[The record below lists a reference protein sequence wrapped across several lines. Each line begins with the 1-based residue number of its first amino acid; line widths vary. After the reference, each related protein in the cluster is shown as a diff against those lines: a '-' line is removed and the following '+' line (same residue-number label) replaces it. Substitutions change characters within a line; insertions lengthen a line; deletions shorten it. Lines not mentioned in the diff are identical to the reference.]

1 MRARG
6 EAVLRGTAVPRE
18 RIVDEALRIVT
29 HEGPEGVTIRALAQR
44 LGLSSGSI
52 YSHFRSK
59 DELLQQVAAQGFE
72 MLMKEAIGAVE
83 VPDPREAML
92 EGGRRYLAFAM
103 QHPALYRLMFEEVDL
118 AQFRAEPTVPVPGR
132 ALYDL
137 YRDLY
142 SRAVESG
149 AIRDIDP
156 EIQTLIGWSAVHG
169 FAMLALS
176 GRLPPPRMPD
186 AELAQIRDAFL
197 GVMTDA
203 FRR

>member
-6 EAVLRGTAVPRE
+6 EAVLRGSAVPRE
-18 RIVDEALRIVT
+18 RIVQEALGIVT
-29 HEGPEGVTIRALAQR
+29 QDGAEGVTIRALAQR
-44 LGLSSGSI
+44 LGLSAGSI

-72 MLMKEAIGAVE
+72 RLMKEAIAAVE
-83 VPDPREAML
+83 LADPREAML
-92 EGGRRYLAFAM
+92 EGGRRYLSFAM
-103 QHPALYRLMFEEVDL
+103 ENPSLYRLMFQEVDV
-118 AQFRAEPTVPVPGR
+118 ARFRVESSVPVPGR

-142 SRAVESG
+142 ARAVESG

-197 GVMTDA
+197 GVITDA
-203 FRR
+203 LRP

>member
-1 MRARG
+1 
-6 EAVLRGTAVPRE
+6 VRGTAVPRE

-29 HEGPEGVTIRALAQR
+29 EDGPDGVTIRALAQR
-44 LGLSSGSI
+44 LGLSAGSI
-52 YSHFRSK
+52 YTYFRSK

-72 MLMKEAIGAVE
+72 RLMASAMGASE
-83 VPDPREAML
+83 IPDPREAML

-103 QHPALYRLMFEEVDL
+103 ENPALYRLMFQEMDVSPV
-118 AQFRAEPTVPVPGR
+118 RSEPPMPVPGR

-142 SRAVESG
+142 ARAVEAG
-149 AIRDIDP
+149 TVRDGGDP
-156 EIQTLIGWSAVHG
+156 EMQTLIGWSAVHG

-186 AELAQIRDAFL
+186 AELTQIRDAFL
-197 GVMTDA
+197 GVITDA
-203 FRR
+203 LRR

>member
-1 MRARG
+1 M
-6 EAVLRGTAVPRE
+6 LRGTAVPRE
-18 RIVDEALRIVT
+18 RIVEEALRIVT
-29 HEGPEGVTIRALAQR
+29 HEGPEGITIRALAQR
-44 LGLSSGSI
+44 LGLSAGSI

-72 MLMKEAIGAVE
+72 MLMKEAIGAAE
-83 VPDPREAML
+83 LADPREAML

-118 AQFRAEPTVPVPGR
+118 ARFRAEPLTPVPGR

-142 SRAVESG
+142 SRAVEAG

-156 EIQTLIGWSAVHG
+156 EMQTLIGWSAVHG

>member
-29 HEGPEGVTIRALAQR
+29 HEGSEGVTIRALAQR
-44 LGLSSGSI
+44 LGLSAGSI

-83 VPDPREAML
+83 LADPREAML

-118 AQFRAEPTVPVPGR
+118 ARFRAEPLAPVPGR

-142 SRAVESG
+142 SRAVEAG

-156 EIQTLIGWSAVHG
+156 EMQTLIGWSAVHG

>member
-6 EAVLRGTAVPRE
+6 EAVLRGSAVPRE
-18 RIVDEALRIVT
+18 RIVQEALGIVT
-29 HEGPEGVTIRALAQR
+29 QDGAEGVTIRALAQR
-44 LGLSSGSI
+44 LGLSAGSI

-72 MLMKEAIGAVE
+72 RLMKEAIGAVE
-83 VPDPREAML
+83 LADPREAML
-92 EGGRRYLAFAM
+92 EGGRRYLSFAM
-103 QHPALYRLMFEEVDL
+103 ENPSLYRLMFQEVDV
-118 AQFRAEPTVPVPGR
+118 ARFRVESSVPVPGR

-142 SRAVESG
+142 ARAVESG

-156 EIQTLIGWSAVHG
+156 EIQTLIAWSAVHG

-197 GVMTDA
+197 GVITDA
-203 FRR
+203 LRP

>member
-6 EAVLRGTAVPRE
+6 EAVLRGSAVPRE
-18 RIVDEALRIVT
+18 RIVQEALGIVT
-29 HEGPEGVTIRALAQR
+29 QDGAEGVTIRALAQR
-44 LGLSSGSI
+44 LGLSAGSI

-72 MLMKEAIGAVE
+72 RLMKEAIGAVE
-83 VPDPREAML
+83 LADPREAML
-92 EGGRRYLAFAM
+92 EGGRRYLSFAM
-103 QHPALYRLMFEEVDL
+103 ENPSLYRLMFQEVDV
-118 AQFRAEPTVPVPGR
+118 ARFRVESSVPVPGR

-142 SRAVESG
+142 ARAVESG

-197 GVMTDA
+197 GVITDA
-203 FRR
+203 LRP

>member
-44 LGLSSGSI
+44 LGLSAGSI
-52 YSHFRSK
+52 YSHFKSK
-59 DELLQQVAAQGFE
+59 DELLQHVAAQGFE

-103 QHPALYRLMFEEVDL
+103 HHPALYRLMFEEVDL
-118 AQFRAEPTVPVPGR
+118 ARFRAEPTAPVPGR

-156 EIQTLIGWSAVHG
+156 EMQTLIGWSAVHG

>member
-18 RIVDEALRIVT
+18 RIVEEALRIVT
-29 HEGPEGVTIRALAQR
+29 DEGPEGVTIRALAQR
-44 LGLSSGSI
+44 LGLSAGSI
-52 YSHFRSK
+52 YTHFRSK
-59 DELLQQVAAQGFE
+59 DELLQQVAAQGFDR
-72 MLMKEAIGAVE
+72 LMAEAVGAME
-83 VPDPREAML
+83 LADPREAML
-92 EGGRRYLAFAM
+92 EGGRRYLQFAEAN
-103 QHPALYRLMFEEVDL
+103 PALYRLMFAEVDL
-118 AQFRAEPTVPVPGR
+118 ARFRAEPTVAMPGR

-142 SRAVESG
+142 ARAVESG

-156 EIQTLIGWSAVHG
+156 ELQTLIGWSAVHG

-176 GRLPPPRMPD
+176 GRLPPPRMAD

-197 GVMTDA
+197 GVITDA

>member
-18 RIVDEALRIVT
+18 RIVEEALRIVT
-29 HEGPEGVTIRALAQR
+29 EDGPEGVTIRALAQR
-44 LGLSSGSI
+44 LGLSAGSI
-52 YSHFRSK
+52 YTHFRSK

-72 MLMKEAIGAVE
+72 RLMASTIGAME
-83 VPDPREAML
+83 LPDPRDAMV

-103 QHPALYRLMFEEVDL
+103 ENPALYRLMFAEVDL
-118 AQFRAEPTVPVPGR
+118 ARVRADPPVPVPGR

-142 SRAVESG
+142 ARAVESG
-149 AIRDIDP
+149 TLRDVDP
-156 EIQTLIGWSAVHG
+156 ELQTLIGWSAVHG

-197 GVMTDA
+197 GVITDA

>member
-1 MRARG
+1 MRG
-6 EAVLRGTAVPRE
+6 SAVPRE
-18 RIVDEALRIVT
+18 RIVQEALGIVT
-29 HEGPEGVTIRALAQR
+29 KDGAEGVTIRALAQR
-44 LGLSSGSI
+44 LGLSAGSI

-72 MLMKEAIGAVE
+72 RLMKEAMGAVE
-83 VPDPREAML
+83 LADPREAML

-103 QHPALYRLMFEEVDL
+103 ENPSLYRLMFQEVDV
-118 AQFRAEPTVPVPGR
+118 ARFRVESSVPVPGR

-142 SRAVESG
+142 ARAVESG

-197 GVMTDA
+197 GVITDA
-203 FRR
+203 LRP